1 MLAFQHGSSIVQSWK
16 NAYLRIS
23 LAAALDSYFCCTAFQ
38 LLKPIIIFTML
49 EGSKNTKSTNM
60 LSHEQYWGHTW
71 LIWVSFEW
79 SILKQS
85 SNCECWCYLYFNLPE
100 ASTAAFE
107 MHSLPLVVSSITL
120 ARLKFTKF
128 ILLYFGNFMSC
139 HVHFLKLLCIFSLYR
154 SAIKTCQ
161 LQVFTVSLPKW
172 KASWTEQYGKGL
184 FFRHS

>member
-1 MLAFQHGSSIVQSWK
+1 
-16 NAYLRIS
+16 
-23 LAAALDSYFCCTAFQ
+23 
-38 LLKPIIIFTML
+38 ML
-49 EGSKNTKSTNM
+49 EGSKDTKSTNM

-85 SNCECWCYLYFNLPE
+85 SNCECCSYLYFNLPE

-120 ARLKFTKF
+120 ARLKFAKF

-154 SAIKTCQ
+154 SAIKNVPAASLYCFSAQMESILNRAVWKGSILPAQ
-161 LQVFTVSLPKW
+161 LAQF
-172 KASWTEQYGKGL
+172 KGCC
-184 FFRHS
+184 RECNRG